1 MKRILNES
9 KEGWKMVEEET
20 NPCALITL
28 MVSWI
33 DCLMVR
39 YIILNNTMQ
48 YNNFS
53 YVVSTLSLQTPWN
66 HTSTE
71 WLEYP
76 EIVRQV
82 MKWKSSFSAKP
93 FSAANLPCSAPLTLD
108 NSRDR

>member
-48 YNNFS
+48 YNNFLKWFQHLAS
-53 YVVSTLSLQTPWN
+53 KPLGITL
-66 HTSTE
+66 
-71 WLEYP
+71 
-76 EIVRQV
+76 RQ
-82 MKWKSSFSAKP
+82 P

>member
-1 MKRILNES
+1 MVNIYCLLFIVTLFMKRILNES
-9 KEGWKMVEEET
+9 KEGWKIVEEET

-53 YVVSTLSLQTPWN
+53 
-66 HTSTE
+66 
-71 WLEYP
+71 
-76 EIVRQV
+76 
-82 MKWKSSFSAKP
+82 
-93 FSAANLPCSAPLTLD
+93 
-108 NSRDR
+108 